1 MAENESIIGTEKKG
15 FRLPSMW
22 TIVITTVL
30 VLGGYYSFI
39 RFTQGLGPVSDMNNN
54 VPWGMWIGFDVLC
67 GVGLAA
73 GGFTIT
79 AMVYIFNV
87 ERFHHIT
94 RPTVLTAYLGY
105 LLVSVALIYDIG
117 RPYAIWHPLF
127 MWNPH
132 SVMFE
137 VSLCVTIYTSVL
149 TCEFLPIIFER
160 FGLTRPAN
168 FLRRFIIPLVLMGV
182 LLSTLHQSSLGTV
195 FLIAPYKVYPLWYT
209 PLLPVFFFV
218 SAMTVG
224 LAMTVF
230 ESFLSYRFFRKQ
242 LDTEVLDTLVRICG
256 LLLVL
261 YLTLKLIDLKNR
273 NVFYLLLDLKS
284 MEARMFLLEIIVGAV
299 LPIGL
304 IMKHSI
310 RRRRRGLFLI
320 SLLVI
325 LGFVLN
331 RLNVSVTSLAAS
343 NGGQYFPTFPEFM
356 ISAFLVAIGF
366 VAFGLAVKHLSIF
379 PEEEPFKQDYDDKVK
394 AGMSLPLVK
403 KKPAL

>member
-1 MAENESIIGTEKKG
+1 MEII
-15 FRLPSMW
+15 R
-22 TIVITTVL
+22 TITAMIANKAQKLTL
-30 VLGGYYSFI
+30 WSFVLGATLILGAYYSFI
-39 RFTQGLGPVSDMNNN
+39 RFTHGLGDVSALSDR
-54 VPWGMWIGFDVLC
+54 VPWGLWVGFDVLC

-79 AMVYIFNV
+79 AMVYVFNI

-105 LLVSVALIYDIG
+105 LLVSIALMYDIG

-149 TCEFLPIIFER
+149 TIEFLPIVLER
-160 FGLTRPAN
+160 LKLARAVGV
-168 FLRRFIIPLVLMGV
+168 LRRMIIPMVIMGV

-195 FLIAPYKVYPLWYT
+195 FLIAPYKVHPLWYSQ
-209 PLLPVFFFV
+209 LLPIFFFL
-218 SAMTVG
+218 SAVFVG

-230 ESFLSYRFFRKQ
+230 ESYLSYRFFRKQ

-256 LLLVL
+256 LLLIL
-261 YLTLKLIDLKNR
+261 YFALKLIDLKNR
-273 NVFYLLLDLKS
+273 SAFQYVLGIDS
-284 MEARMFLLEIIVGAV
+284 MESLLFIIELGGGVL
-299 LPIGL
+299 LPIAL
-304 IMKHSI
+304 IMTPKV
-310 RRRRRGLFLI
+310 RGTRRGLFLI

-325 LGFVLN
+325 LGFVMN
-331 RLNVSVTSLAAS
+331 RMNVSVTAFSAYHGVA
-343 NGGQYFPTFPEFM
+343 YFPSFPEIM
-356 ISAFLVAIGF
+356 VSAFMVAVGF
-366 VAFGLAVKHLSIF
+366 VAFYFAVKHLSIF
-379 PEEEPFKQDYDDKVK
+379 PEEEPYKQDYEDKLK
-394 AGMSLPLVK
+394 AGMNPPLPG

>member
-1 MAENESIIGTEKKG
+1 MVDIKSLSGRKKVSL
-15 FRLPSMW
+15 RPPTMW
-22 TIVITTVL
+22 SVILTATL
-30 VLGGYYSFI
+30 ILGAYYSFI
-39 RFTQGLGPVSDMNNN
+39 RFTQGLGPVSAMNNR
-54 VPWGMWIGFDVLC
+54 VPWGMWVGFDVLC

-79 AMVYIFNV
+79 AMVYIFNI

-105 LLVSVALIYDIG
+105 LMVSIALIYDIG

-149 TCEFLPIIFER
+149 TFEFLPIIFER
-160 FGLTRPAN
+160 VGLARAAA
-168 FLRRFIIPLVLMGV
+168 FMRRLIIPLVLMGV

-218 SAMTVG
+218 SAITVG

-230 ESFLSYRFFRKQ
+230 ESYLSYRFFRRQ
-242 LDTEVLDTLVRICG
+242 LDVEVLDTLLRICG
-256 LLLVL
+256 LLLTL
-261 YLTLKLIDLKNR
+261 YFTLKIIDLKDR
-273 NVFYLLLDLKS
+273 GFLPLLLDLKTT
-284 MEARMFLLEIIVGAV
+284 EVQMFLLEIFLGAIAPV
-299 LPIGL
+299 LL
-304 IMKHSI
+304 IMKPSF
-310 RRRRRGLFLI
+310 RRRRRGLFII

-325 LGFVLN
+325 LGFVMN
-331 RLNVSVTSLAAS
+331 RLNVSVTAFAAS
-343 NGGQYFPTFPEFM
+343 NGGGYFPTFPEFM
-356 ISAFLVAIGF
+356 VSAFMVALGF
-366 VAFGLAVKHLSIF
+366 AAFSFAVKHLSIF
-379 PEEEPFKQDYDDKVK
+379 PEEEPLKQDFDDKTR
-394 AGMSLPLVK
+394 AGMRPVDIV